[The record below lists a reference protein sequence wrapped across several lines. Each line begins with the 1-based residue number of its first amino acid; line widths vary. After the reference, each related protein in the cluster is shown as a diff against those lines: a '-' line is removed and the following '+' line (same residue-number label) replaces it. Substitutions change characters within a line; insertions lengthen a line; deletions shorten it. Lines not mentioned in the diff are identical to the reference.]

1 MLHFTMC
8 RGFTNLLAP
17 IVVIEVNVSL
27 LHISHTF
34 VGNRI
39 LPVLLKRG
47 TVVMLFT
54 NRYLERYNDEFLEYP
69 LQRSFYDC

>member
-47 TVVMLFT
+47 IVMLFI
-54 NRYLERYNDEFLEYP
+54 NRYLERYNDEFSEYP
-69 LQRSFYDC
+69 LKRSFNER

>member
-27 LHISHTF
+27 LHISHTV

-47 TVVMLFT
+47 IVPMLFT
-54 NRYLERYNDEFLEYP
+54 NRYLERCNNELLEYP
-69 LQRSFYDC
+69 LKRSFYNR